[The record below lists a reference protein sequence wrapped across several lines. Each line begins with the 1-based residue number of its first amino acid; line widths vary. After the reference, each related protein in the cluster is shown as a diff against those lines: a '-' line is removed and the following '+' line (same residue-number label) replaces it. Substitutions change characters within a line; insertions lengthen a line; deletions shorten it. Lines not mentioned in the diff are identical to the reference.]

1 MTQNDG
7 GGMDPG
13 LSAALAAIMGGGA
26 GGAMTTDQLN
36 GLLSQTLFGVS
47 GRKGITSQPLTGLM
61 PKWIYSNP
69 TLRSAVQG
77 GVIDPYL
84 VTDKPDTWRVYV
96 GSGQIKLP
104 TPPNKFTSDMTPG
117 VNYTLPEGGHDK
129 TEMVAAVKNQ
139 PYTWSSDQVAEA
151 IKKFQAAGVSNVV
164 DFDSMTSA
172 WGGLVERAGA
182 MYSMSS
188 GQTKVTPW
196 DVLDLYKSERSKAGT
211 LSGGGSEASASPTKV
226 TQTSRSVAQITHGDG
241 WSALQNTLSH
251 MLGRDPSDEETR
263 DFVGRMNHLAAA
275 NPTISTSTTSGIGS
289 AHQST
294 TSHTKGGFNANDVLE
309 NAYQDAQKNQD
320 YAEYQSATTYY
331 NSALSALGAIG
342 G

>member
-7 GGMDPG
+7 SGMDPG
-13 LSAALAAIMGGGA
+13 LAAALAAITGSGSSTPS
-26 GGAMTTDQLN
+26 GAMTTDQLN

-47 GRKGITSQPLTGLM
+47 GRKGITGQPLVGLM

-69 TLRSAVQG
+69 TLRSAVSSG
-77 GVIDPYL
+77 TIDPYL

-96 GSGQIKLP
+96 GSGSIPLP
-104 TPPNKFTSDMTPG
+104 YTPNKFTSDMTPG
-117 VNYTLPEGGHDK
+117 VNYTKPEDGHDK
-129 TEMVAAVKNQ
+129 TAMVAQVKNQ
-139 PYTWSSDQVAEA
+139 PYTWSADQVAGA
-151 IKKFQAAGVSNVV
+151 IKKFQSAGLTGVV
-164 DFDSMTSA
+164 DFDSMAQA

-196 DVLDLYKSERSKAGT
+196 DVLDLYKDERSKAGT
-211 LSGGGSEASASPTKV
+211 SGSSGGSPSKV

-263 DFVGRMNHLAAA
+263 DFVGRMNHLASA
-275 NPTISTSTTSGIGS
+275 NPTISTSTTSGIGT

-294 TSHTKGGFNANDVLE
+294 TSNTHGGFNSNDILE